1 MSAKGNKTRLIKK
14 ASKKNKKNKKRKI
27 TRSQSGKLAKREI
40 IHQILSVVLD
50 IKIKTK
56 YGNHNINAHM
66 SQDQTEEYAR
76 ELALAE
82 DRCVE
87 YLNDPKNFTQ
97 NITQIECEKKFRAH
111 IVKFILVYYPDFPLM
126 LEALLKLPPETVAV
140 GHKIIP
146 VDM

>member
-27 TRSQSGKLAKREI
+27 TRSKIGTFKKREI
-40 IHQILSVVLD
+40 IHKILNYVL
-50 IKIKTK
+50 KIGAKTK
-56 YGNHNINAHM
+56 YSLHSVNAQL
-66 SQDQTEEYAR
+66 SEEQSEEFDR

-97 NITQIECEKKFRAH
+97 NISQIECEKKFRRRV
-111 IVKFILVYYPDFPLM
+111 IKFIDVYYPDFPLW
-126 LEALLKLPPETVAV
+126 LRSFLQTNKEQS
-140 GHKIIP
+140 IP
-146 VDM
+146 VDI

>member
-27 TRSQSGKLAKREI
+27 TRSKIGTFKKREI
-40 IHQILSVVLD
+40 IHKILNYVL
-50 IKIKTK
+50 KIGAKTK
-56 YGNHNINAHM
+56 YSLHSVNAQL
-66 SQDQTEEYAR
+66 SEEQSEEFDR